1 MRLFA
6 AVVLLVTV
14 LLLSSGALALRTFSG
29 EVVTIDTAIDDD
41 VFAAGNMVN
50 INAPVNSAVV
60 AGGNVNI
67 NAPVKG
73 DVFAAGGQ
81 VNLNSDVGG
90 KLVTAGGNINLGGGI
105 GTNLV
110 AAGGTVDILPD
121 KTVGRDALIAGSN
134 VINSG
139 HVNGTLTVS
148 AKSFENT
155 GSAGKVDFRKTEA
168 FREEEKREAAGAF
181 GFFGLLMLIGYLI
194 LGLILV
200 RFLPGVFADVNSEI
214 ERSPVVVTVVGFIL
228 MIASFIA
235 IIIVAITVV
244 GLPIALIATL
254 LLIAAVMLTGTF
266 VSYTLGKWIG
276 SRLKL
281 KYSDLVLFVIG
292 FLILNILFLI
302 PFVGGLASLISVS
315 LGFGA
320 ILYTCR
326 KHLGLAR
333 TA

>member
-6 AVVLLVTV
+6 AIVILVTV

-29 EVVTIDTAIDDD
+29 DVVNIDTAIDDD

-50 INAPVNSAVV
+50 INAPVGSAVV

-110 AAGGTVDILPD
+110 AAGGTVDILPG
-121 KTVGRDALIAGSN
+121 KTVGRDALIGGSR

-139 HVNGTLTVS
+139 HVNGTLMVS
-148 AKSFENT
+148 ATSFDNT
-155 GSAGKVDFRKTEA
+155 GSAGKVDFRKTET
-168 FREEEKREAAGAF
+168 FREDDKREAAGAF
-181 GFFGLLMLIGYLI
+181 GFFGLLMLVGYFI
-194 LGLILV
+194 LGLILL
-200 RFLPGVFADVNSEI
+200 RFLPGIFSEVNEEI
-214 ERSPVVVTVVGFIL
+214 ERSPLVATVVGFV
-228 MIASFIA
+228 MIISSFIA
-235 IIIVAITVV
+235 ILIVGITVV

-254 LLIAAVMLTGTF
+254 LLIAVLMLTGTF
-266 VSYTLGKWIG
+266 VAYALGKWIG
-276 SRLKL
+276 ARLKL

-292 FLILNILFLI
+292 FVILNILFAI
-302 PFVGGLASLISVS
+302 PFVGWLASLISVS

-320 ILYTCR
+320 ILYACR
-326 KHLGLAR
+326 KHLDLAR

>member
-1 MRLFA
+1 MRFFA
-6 AVVLLVTV
+6 AIVLLLMV

-90 KLVTAGGNINLGGGI
+90 KFVTAGGNVNLGGEI

-110 AAGGTVDILPD
+110 AAGGTVDILPG

-148 AKSFENT
+148 ANSFENT

-168 FREEEKREAAGAF
+168 FREEEKREAAGVF

-214 ERSPVVVTVVGFIL
+214 GRSPVVATVVGFVL

-235 IIIVAITVV
+235 IIIVAITVI
-244 GLPIALIATL
+244 GLPIALIAAL
-254 LLIAAVMLTGTF
+254 LLITALMLTGTF
-266 VSYTLGKWIG
+266 VSYSLGKWIG

-292 FLILNILFLI
+292 FVILNILFLI
-302 PFVGGLASLISVS
+302 PFIGGLASLISVS

-320 ILYTCR
+320 ILYACR
-326 KHLGLAR
+326 KHFDTAR
-333 TA
+333 PA

>member
-1 MRLFA
+1 MRFA
-6 AVVLLVTV
+6 ATILLLTV
-14 LLLSSGALALRTFSG
+14 LLLSSGAQALKTFSG
-29 EVVTIDTAIDDD
+29 EVVTIDTAVDDD

-90 KLVTAGGNINLGGGI
+90 KFVTAGGNVNLGGNI

-110 AAGGTVDILPD
+110 ATGGQVNVLPG
-121 KTVGRDALIAGSN
+121 KTVARDALIAGGN
-134 VINSG
+134 VINAG

-148 AKSFENT
+148 ANSFENT
-155 GSAGKVDFRKTEA
+155 GSAGRVDFRKTEG
-168 FREEEKREAAGAF
+168 FKEEEKREAAGAF

-194 LGLILV
+194 LGLVLL
-200 RFLPGVFADVNSEI
+200 RFLPGVFTTVNEEI
-214 ERSPVVVTVVGFIL
+214 ERSPVVATVVGFVL

-235 IIIVAITVV
+235 VIIVAITVI
-244 GLPIALIATL
+244 GLPIALIALL
-254 LLIAAVMLTGTF
+254 LLIVALMLTGTF
-266 VSYTLGKWIG
+266 VAYALGRWIG
-276 SRLKL
+276 SSLKL
-281 KYSDLVLFVIG
+281 KYGDLVLFVIG
-292 FLILNILFLI
+292 FVVLNILFLI
-302 PFVGGLASLISVS
+302 PFVGWLAGLISAS

-320 ILYTCR
+320 ILYACR
-326 KHLGLAR
+326 RHLDSAR
-333 TA
+333 PA

>member
-1 MRLFA
+1 MRLLA
-6 AVVLLVTV
+6 AIVLLMTV

-29 EVVTIDTAIDDD
+29 EVVTIDTPIDDD

-67 NAPVKG
+67 NSPVKG

-90 KLVTAGGNINLGGGI
+90 KLVTAGGNINIGGGV

-110 AAGGTVDILPD
+110 AAGGTVDILPGEI
-121 KTVGRDALIAGSN
+121 VGKDALIAGSN
-134 VINSG
+134 VINAG

-155 GSAGKVDFRKTEA
+155 GSAGKVDFRKTEG

-194 LGLILV
+194 LGLVLL

-214 ERSPVVVTVVGFIL
+214 ERSPVVVTVLGFIL
-228 MIASFIA
+228 MIASFVA

-244 GLPIALIATL
+244 GLPIALIAAL
-254 LLIAAVMLTGTF
+254 LLIAALMLTGTF
-266 VSYTLGKWIG
+266 VSYSLGKWIG

-292 FLILNILFLI
+292 FVILNILFLI
-302 PFVGGLASLISVS
+302 PFVGWLASLISVS

-326 KHLGLAR
+326 KHLDLAR
-333 TA
+333 PA

>member
-6 AVVLLVTV
+6 AIILLITV
-14 LLLSSGALALRTFSG
+14 LLLSSGALALKTFSG
-29 EVVTIDTAIDDD
+29 EVVTIDTPIDDD

-50 INAPVNSAVV
+50 INAPVNSAIV
-60 AGGNVNI
+60 AGGNINI

-81 VNLNSDVGG
+81 VNLNSNVGG
-90 KLVTAGGNINLGGGI
+90 KLVTAGGNVNLGGGI

-110 AAGGTVDILPD
+110 AAGGTVDILSG
-121 KTVGRDALIAGSN
+121 KTVGKDALIAGNN
-134 VINSG
+134 VINAG

-155 GSAGKVDFRKTEA
+155 GSAGKVDFRKTEGFNEA
-168 FREEEKREAAGAF
+168 QRHEAAGVL

-200 RFLPGVFADVNSEI
+200 HFLPGVFTDVNSEI

-235 IIIVAITVV
+235 IIIVALTLV
-244 GLPIALIATL
+244 GLPIALIAAL
-254 LLIAAVMLTGTF
+254 LLTAALMLTGTF
-266 VSYTLGKWIG
+266 VAYALGKGIG
-276 SRLKL
+276 ARLKL
-281 KYSDLVLFVIG
+281 RYSDLVLFVIG
-292 FLILNILFLI
+292 FVILNILFLI
-302 PFVGGLASLISVS
+302 PFVGWLASLISVS

-333 TA
+333 PS

>member
-6 AVVLLVTV
+6 AIVLLITV
-14 LLLSSGALALRTFSG
+14 LLLSPGALALKTFSG
-29 EVVTIDTAIDDD
+29 EVVTIDTPIDDD

-60 AGGNVNI
+60 AGGDVNI

-90 KLVTAGGNINLGGGI
+90 KLVTAGGNVNLGGGI

-110 AAGGTVDILPD
+110 AAGGTVDILPG
-121 KTVGRDALIAGSN
+121 KTVGRDALIAGNN
-134 VINSG
+134 VINAG

-155 GSAGKVDFRKTEA
+155 GYAGKVDFRKTEGFNEA
-168 FREEEKREAAGAF
+168 QRHEAAGAF

-200 RFLPGVFADVNSEI
+200 HILPGVFAAINEEMV
-214 ERSPVVVTVVGFIL
+214 RSPVVATVVGFIL

-244 GLPIALIATL
+244 GLPIALIAAL
-254 LLIAAVMLTGTF
+254 LLIAALMLTGTF
-266 VSYTLGKWIG
+266 VAYALGKWIG

-292 FLILNILFLI
+292 FVILNILFLI
-302 PFVGGLASLISVS
+302 PFVGWLVSLISLS

-326 KHLGLAR
+326 KHLGHAR
-333 TA
+333 PA